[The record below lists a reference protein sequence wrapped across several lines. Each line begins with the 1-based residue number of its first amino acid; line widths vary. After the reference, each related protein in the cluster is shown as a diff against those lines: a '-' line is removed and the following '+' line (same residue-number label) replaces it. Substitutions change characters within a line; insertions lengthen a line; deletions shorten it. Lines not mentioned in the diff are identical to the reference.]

1 MDSLLAKIAA
11 LFAATCLLLVVGCTH
26 VPYQYGIERAA
37 LDKGQYPELSQQ
49 FYQGAP
55 SKVLDAADW
64 YWPNSLLAKLLLWD
78 RDVDSHQITEPTLDV
93 LKRYIDDNQLT
104 EVQVLVNTY
113 KPGNQW
119 RRLFNNH
126 TVGAGWRYTLGVL
139 SVSFY
144 TILPGRF
151 FGGDA
156 YNPFTNTIYLYSDD
170 PSIALHEAGHAKDFA
185 RREYKG
191 SHAALYSL
199 PFAALY
205 YEAKAST
212 EALSYL
218 QQQQKIAEKAE
229 AYELLYPAYATY
241 VSGNLLRF
249 SDYAAYSA
257 IGVIPGHIAGQIAA
271 HSARK
276 KARLNKNQLQQP
288 AENGETNRSKDVVYT
303 AVQ

>member
-1 MDSLLAKIAA
+1 MKNHGVLQLKLSV
-11 LFAATCLLLVVGCTH
+11 LLVLMMLQACTT
-26 VPYQYGIERAA
+26 VPYQYGVERAE
-37 LDKGQYPELSQQ
+37 LDKGLYPPLTQQY
-49 FYQGAP
+49 YQGAP

-64 YWPNSLLAKLLLWD
+64 YWPNSLLAKLILWD
-78 RDVDSHQITEPTLDV
+78 KDVDSHQISDETLAV
-93 LKRYIDDNQLT
+93 LKQYIDDNQLD

-119 RRLFNNH
+119 RRLFKNR
-126 TVGAGWRYTLGVL
+126 TIAPGWRYTLGVL

-156 YNPFTNTIYLYSDD
+156 YNPYTNTIYLYSDD

-185 RREYKG
+185 RRHYKG
-191 SHAALYSL
+191 THAAIYSL

-205 YEAKAST
+205 YEAKASN

-218 QQQQKIAEKAE
+218 QQKQQLEAKAE
-229 AYELLYPAYATY
+229 AYEILYPAYATY
-241 VSGNLLRF
+241 VSGNFLRF
-249 SDYAAYSA
+249 SEYAAYSA

-271 HSARK
+271 RSTRK
-276 KARLNKNQLQQP
+276 RAERKSDQQP
-288 AENGETNRSKDVVYT
+288 VNNPSSSP
-303 AVQ
+303 